1 MKLILKH
8 NDFKKNKITLEI
20 DKEKH
25 FTLKYN
31 NEIVKNDN
39 GRSTVKDDFG
49 NKRKL
54 TIDFKNIDLLI
65 DGKEK
70 GKLYESFV
78 STTYLITFPMIVL
91 IFLLI
96 IFCLKIDLPEGII
109 ASIFPLL
116 NIYLIKKIFNSQ
128 KNKKFKITSS
138 IMLSIFMVSL
148 MYITFMAVF
157 ILIYPLS

>member
-70 GKLYESFV
+70 
-78 STTYLITFPMIVL
+78 
-91 IFLLI
+91 
-96 IFCLKIDLPEGII
+96 
-109 ASIFPLL
+109 
-116 NIYLIKKIFNSQ
+116 
-128 KNKKFKITSS
+128 
-138 IMLSIFMVSL
+138 
-148 MYITFMAVF
+148 
-157 ILIYPLS
+157 